1 LPAFLV
7 TATILV
13 EADDEIQAAHK
24 AFTKI
29 LAEPGIAFDVQ
40 SDVEHHARV
49 VVEDDERRQLLNQA
63 GFNNSHNADHTV

>member
-13 EADDEIQAAHK
+13 EADDETQATHK

-29 LAEPGIAFDVQ
+29 LSEPGIAFDVQ

-49 VVEDDERRQLLNQA
+49 VVEDNERHQLLNQA
-63 GFNNSHNADHTV
+63 GFFNSHNADHTI